1 MKSDLINIK
10 SKLRESFAL
19 SPDAAIVT
27 DDGRGCKVVAVDV
40 AHQVIINV
48 GLPRHFGLP
57 VLILL
62 LVFSVFRVLKAG
74 YKSCAEAVGHKRSWC
89 GILRFLIFSQLSI
102 LID

>member
-10 SKLRESFAL
+10 SNLRESFAL

-62 LVFSVFRVLKAG
+62 LVFSVFRVLKADINRVQRLWG
-74 YKSCAEAVGHKRSWC
+74 TRGAG

>member
-10 SKLRESFAL
+10 SNLRESFAL

-62 LVFSVFRVLKAG
+62 LAFSVFRVLKADINRVQRLWG
-74 YKSCAEAVGHKRSWC
+74 TRGAGVG
-89 GILRFLIFSQLSI
+89 FSVS
-102 LID
+102 